1 MIPPEL
7 TAQIQRMLDGELSA
21 GELATL
27 EAELLA
33 NAEAREVF
41 RRLAWLHSDLE
52 FVHLGKKGVGD
63 AGIVPIDRI
72 IARQRKRVAK
82 VSLGLAA
89 AILLIAALV
98 FSLKSIPEVPI
109 ATFRTSPG
117 ADFIMTLG
125 NADDEGPQIQEL
137 TAGTRLNLRTGRL
150 EGNFRSGVRVV
161 IEAPCELRVLA
172 MERVAIIDGS
182 AWFEVPPAA
191 KGFTVET
198 EAFTVVDLGT
208 AFGIDAAGD
217 HQHEVHV
224 ARGVVEVSSRVE
236 GGQTAV
242 LKEGEARRIDGQGK
256 LRTIDFD
263 AERFPTN
270 LPPAEGLVGHWEFN
284 SARNGLVPDSS
295 GNGHLGLLRG
305 EAEIVRDPERGDVL
319 RLGGP
324 TGGAGRVDLDAVTPI
339 PDLLAHRGLTLA
351 LWVKREPYT
360 AGRSPDPTLGPGDL
374 VGALSLGVGG
384 DHPIASI
391 GVNNTGGLTGF
402 IEGDGDADQV
412 HLRSADGL
420 VADGVWTHLAVT
432 FDRGS
437 DVAKYYVNG
446 VQVGGSFDI
455 SAVGDGTLDWNGANV
470 GTMAAPG
477 HPNWD
482 FLGKI
487 DDARIYD
494 RPLLPEE
501 IAELAR

>member
-33 NAEAREVF
+33 NPEAREVF

-52 FVHLGKKGVGD
+52 FVHMGKKGVGD
-63 AGIVPIDRI
+63 AGIVPIERI
-72 IARQRKRVAK
+72 VARQRQRVAK
-82 VSLGLAA
+82 FALGLAA
-89 AILLIAALV
+89 AILMISALV
-98 FSLKSIPEVPI
+98 FSLKIIPEAPL

-117 ADFIMTLG
+117 ADFIILRE
-125 NADDEGPQIQEL
+125 NADDEGPQAQEL
-137 TAGTRLNLRTGRL
+137 TAGTQLNLRTGRL

-161 IEAPCELRVLA
+161 IEAPCEMRILA
-172 MERVAIIDGS
+172 MDRVAIRDGS

-208 AFGIDAAGD
+208 AFGIDAATAGR
-217 HQHEVHV
+217 HEVHV

-242 LKEGEARRIDGQGK
+242 LKEGEARRIDGQGD
-256 LRTIDFD
+256 LRMIEFD
-263 AERFPTN
+263 AERFPTA
-270 LPPAEGLVGHWEFN
+270 LPATEGLVGQWEFD

-295 GNGHLGLLRG
+295 GNGHLGRLRG
-305 EAEIVRDPERGDVL
+305 ETEIVSDPERGQVL
-319 RLGGP
+319 RVGGP
-324 TGGAGRVDLDAVTPI
+324 TGSGRVDLDSVTPI

-351 LWVKREPYT
+351 LWVKRDPYN
-360 AGRSPDPTLGPGDL
+360 ASQHPDPTLGPGDL

-391 GVNNTGGLTGF
+391 GVNNSGGLTGF

-420 VADGVWTHLAVT
+420 VVDGEWTHLAVT
-432 FDRGS
+432 FDRGT
-437 DVAKYYVNG
+437 DLARFYVNG

-482 FLGKI
+482 FHGKI